1 MQREQLLIVALNLVI
16 KTEMVNMRRGLTG
29 K

>member
-1 MQREQLLIVALNLVI
+1 MQREQLLIITLNLVI
-16 KTEMVNMRRGLTG
+16 KTKMVNMRRDLTG